1 MKALQI
7 IDLLTCCSNEM
18 TGVIT
23 IDDYDSSNSSMCE
36 ILTACF
42 GDGVESVY
50 DPNDIF
56 HLKAHADEKPR
67 SFLYMY
73 DRRFSS
79 KYDKELFA
87 VLSCTDRKEI
97 LDLIY
102 IYEIE

>member
-1 MKALQI
+1 MKAITI
-7 IDLLTCCSNEM
+7 IDLLTRDSREGK
-18 TGVIT
+18 GVLT
-23 IDDYDSSNSSMCE
+23 INKYGGNTYEDL
-36 ILTACF
+36 IGFF
-42 GDGVESVY
+42 GDGLESVY

-56 HLKAHADEKPR
+56 HLKVHEGEKPR

-73 DRRFSS
+73 DERFDA

-87 VLSCTDRKEI
+87 VLSRTDGEDI